1 MGLAH
6 MCSSSRPGVGLRPP
20 EASHLAVITQL
31 EAQVLTFV
39 SSRRRGKKKNT
50 SCTRQKSCCRVFNVS
65 RREDGRRK
73 SWRAGGG
80 PFDHDSGAGPMSSFL
95 SWSYDND
102 QELCWGFGGSWGN
115 SVGSS
120 TNSSKSSF
128 VVAQAHDKFSEEA
141 PAAAPSSLSRTD
153 SNSSEKSALF
163 YEEEEEESADSSW
176 NGSGSDTYPED
187 DEGGVNGNG
196 PVLRC
201 EEESEGTT
209 LSDLSGNVSS
219 TSSSSFG
226 SAADSIATGGKGP
239 VYQVLE
245 VYPDGDVAKIEVSR
259 RQLLRSTGLRLRDIR
274 SVDPALWVT
283 NSAPALLV
291 RDQAILLNFGSLR
304 AIATPLSVL
313 VFDYNSLGAQGFM
326 NALLPRLR
334 AATNGPGPI
343 MPFELEV
350 VEASLIS
357 RTQRLEQQLMDVEP
371 RVLSLL
377 KVLPNR
383 YTVDVLE
390 ELRLCKQSLVE
401 LSAKAGALRQILLE
415 LLENP
420 QDIRQMTIMGRVCN
434 IRRGDGSIECSLPSE
449 KKIAEDEEQE
459 MEMLLECY
467 LQRCDSCHGYAEKLL
482 NSAREMEDSIALN
495 LSSRRLEMGRL
506 ELLLQV
512 ATFCAALGAL
522 IAGIFGMNL
531 KSCLEEHMLAFWF
544 TTVGIIFGGIG
555 LFVAVLTYLKIRRIL

>member
-1 MGLAH
+1 
-6 MCSSSRPGVGLRPP
+6 
-20 EASHLAVITQL
+20 
-31 EAQVLTFV
+31 
-39 SSRRRGKKKNT
+39 
-50 SCTRQKSCCRVFNVS
+50 
-65 RREDGRRK
+65 
-73 SWRAGGG
+73 
-80 PFDHDSGAGPMSSFL
+80 
-95 SWSYDND
+95 
-102 QELCWGFGGSWGN
+102 
-115 SVGSS
+115 
-120 TNSSKSSF
+120 
-128 VVAQAHDKFSEEA
+128 
-141 PAAAPSSLSRTD
+141 
-153 SNSSEKSALF
+153 
-163 YEEEEEESADSSW
+163 
-176 NGSGSDTYPED
+176 
-187 DEGGVNGNG
+187 
-196 PVLRC
+196 
-201 EEESEGTT
+201 
-209 LSDLSGNVSS
+209 
-219 TSSSSFG
+219 
-226 SAADSIATGGKGP
+226 
-239 VYQVLE
+239 VLE

-259 RQLLRSTGLRLRDIR
+259 RQLLRSSAGLRLRDIR

-350 VEASLIS
+350 VEAALIS

-401 LSAKAGALRQILLE
+401 LSAKAGAVRQILLE

-449 KKIAEDEEQE
+449 KKIAE
-459 MEMLLECY
+459 
-467 LQRCDSCHGYAEKLL
+467 G
-482 NSAREMEDSIALN
+482 
-495 LSSRRLEMGRL
+495 
-506 ELLLQV
+506 
-512 ATFCAALGAL
+512 T
-522 IAGIFGMNL
+522 
-531 KSCLEEHMLAFWF
+531 
-544 TTVGIIFGGIG
+544 
-555 LFVAVLTYLKIRRIL
+555 